1 MQGLSRLNARILLPV
16 LLALAGLTC
25 DDGLGPPPP
34 AATTPGALE
43 GTVRFL
49 NWDSSGAVFDMR
61 VVAFRVF
68 PPQDV
73 ITEVLQGRAV
83 VHPPVG
89 GPALVTGTPDS
100 VAVLFSLPP
109 GRYPYVVVAQQF
121 GPSVSTDWRPVGQ
134 YDTDADPAVPTPVTI
149 AAGETTRTVDIIVD
163 FTRLPP
169 PPFR

>member
-1 MQGLSRLNARILLPV
+1 MQGPSHLNARLLLPV
-16 LLALAGLTC
+16 LLALAGVTC
-25 DDGLGPPPP
+25 DDGLGPPLP
-34 AATTPGALE
+34 AATTPGALT
-43 GTVRFL
+43 GVVRFL
-49 NWDSSGAVFDMR
+49 NWDSAGTVVDMR

-100 VAVLFSLPP
+100 VAVLFALPP
-109 GRYPYVVVAQQF
+109 GLYPYVVVAQQF

-134 YDTDADPAVPTPVTI
+134 YDLDADPSAPSPVTI
-149 AAGETTRTVDIIVD
+149 AAGETTRAVNITVD